1 MEFLIISG
9 LSGAGKTVAMH
20 SLEDIGFYCVDNLP
34 AALITTFYDLCS
46 NSNDEKM
53 KRVAL
58 VTNIRSKSDYLMYAD
73 SLSKLKNDNK
83 YYKVLFLDTA
93 ENVLLTRYKSTRRKH
108 PLSNRDD
115 STTASAVRLESSLLA
130 PIKQSADF
138 VIDTTNLSAAQ
149 LKERVT
155 TLFLGDSRLGFTV
168 TCMSFGFKYGLPM
181 EADLVFDVRC
191 LPNPFYIE
199 ELKYK
204 TGLDKEVRD
213 YVLKWE
219 QTNGL
224 YEKLNSMLTMLCRF
238 MSRRA
243 KASLSL
249 ALAAQAASTGALP
262 LPEKCMTICLKSGS
276 LRLCTTGISAKRD
289 ALSLIDNSLKD

>member
-115 STTASAVRLESSLLA
+115 STTASAVRLEFSLLA

-224 YEKLNSMLTMLCRF
+224 YEKIE
-238 MSRRA
+238 
-243 KASLSL
+243 
-249 ALAAQAASTGALP
+249 QYVDYALP
-262 LPEKCMTICLKSGS
+262 LYVKEGKSQLIIGFG
-276 LRLCTTGISAKRD
+276 CTGGKHRSVTLAGKMYDHLLEIGQPAALHHRD
-289 ALSLIDNSLKD
+289 IRKA

>member
-224 YEKLNSMLTMLCRF
+224 YENIE
-238 MSRRA
+238 
-243 KASLSL
+243 
-249 ALAAQAASTGALP
+249 QYVDYALP
-262 LPEKCMTICLKSGS
+262 LYVKEGKSQLIIGFG
-276 LRLCTTGISAKRD
+276 CTGGKHRSVTLAGKMYDHLLEIGQPAALHHRD
-289 ALSLIDNSLKD
+289 IRKA

>member
-1 MEFLIISG
+1 MKGDCDRIMEFLIISG

-224 YEKLNSMLTMLCRF
+224 YEKIEQYVDYT
-238 MSRRA
+238 
-243 KASLSL
+243 
-249 ALAAQAASTGALP
+249 LP
-262 LPEKCMTICLKSGS
+262 LYVKEGKSQLIIGFG
-276 LRLCTTGISAKRD
+276 CTGGKHRSVTLAGKMYDHLLEIGQPAALHHRD
-289 ALSLIDNSLKD
+289 IRKA

>member
-1 MEFLIISG
+1 MKGDCDKIMEFLIISG

-224 YEKLNSMLTMLCRF
+224 YEKIE
-238 MSRRA
+238 
-243 KASLSL
+243 
-249 ALAAQAASTGALP
+249 QYVDYALP
-262 LPEKCMTICLKSGS
+262 LYVKEGKSQLIIGFG
-276 LRLCTTGISAKRD
+276 CTGGKHRSVTLAGKMYDHLLEIGQPAALHHRD
-289 ALSLIDNSLKD
+289 IRKA

>member
-224 YEKLNSMLTMLCRF
+224 YEKIE
-238 MSRRA
+238 
-243 KASLSL
+243 
-249 ALAAQAASTGALP
+249 QYVDYALP
-262 LPEKCMTICLKSGS
+262 LYVKEGKSQLIIGFG
-276 LRLCTTGISAKRD
+276 CTGGKHRSVTLAGKLYDHLLEIGQPAALHHRD
-289 ALSLIDNSLKD
+289 IRKA